1 MGVKK
6 PIPII
11 HTPRMTAAYA
21 KFLVPTPKPK
31 RRDLEGPVQAAIV
44 QFLDLALDPSET
56 FWSATLNGVKV
67 TPKVRARL
75 RSQGLRPGL
84 FDIIIVPLANHP
96 RIGTTF
102 HAEVK
107 SHDGLL
113 TKEQKAIMAVL
124 QPMGFAAL
132 VRSADDMQDALLSW
146 GFSLRAR
153 L

>member
-84 FDIIIVPLANHP
+84 FDIIIVPLANHL
-96 RIGTTF
+96 RIGVA
-102 HAEVK
+102 HHLEVK
-107 SHDGLL
+107 ADEGRA
-113 TKEQKAIMAVL
+113 TKEQKAILAVL
-124 QPMGFAAL
+124 QPLGLGAL
-132 VRSADDMQDALLSW
+132 VRSADDVQAYLLSQQ
-146 GFSLRAR
+146 FHLKAR